1 MSSAWSRILSRLL
14 LQELAELRPP
24 ACRCALQSAPS
35 SWDSPANGPPEN
47 AGGSAEV
54 EGAPAWVGVHP
65 LAQEALVLHLLAHK
79 PAGDGDLLAADHHL
93 RPWGR
98 PKALISTIGGYC
110 VLLEASGGS
119 GAVRGAL
126 TTCWPERI
134 CLATTEARRPSMW
147 ARASMT
153 TACSSR
159 SEGGGEQAAAGARHC
174 A

>member
-1 MSSAWSRILSRLL
+1 M
-14 LQELAELRPP
+14 
-24 ACRCALQSAPS
+24 
-35 SWDSPANGPPEN
+35 
-47 AGGSAEV
+47 

-98 PKALISTIGGYC
+98 PNALISIMEAYC
-110 VLLEASGGS
+110 VLLEASGG
-119 GAVRGAL
+119 RGLRERSL
-126 TTCWPERI
+126 TTCRPERI

-153 TACSSR
+153 TDCR
-159 SEGGGEQAAAGARHC
+159 AGAREVTSC
-174 A
+174 R